1 MEEEKIMKNKPAVIV
16 ISVIFIV
23 IMGVLGFI
31 ALEEKNSSNVGNTDK
46 EQEEV
51 KGNYNIV
58 EAMKHIEATN
68 TVEEMNAII
77 GFESTTDA
85 MIGSD
90 PIWKFDSKNWISFK
104 TSGNGDITIQAT
116 IDKESIKNDSIE
128 LPSSSDLQKDLDN
141 GSFTYEE
148 LVQKIGGEGTLT
160 SISKGSLSY
169 TWVDK
174 TGQRLGATFNNE
186 SGKCTVASYR

>member
-1 MEEEKIMKNKPAVIV
+1 MKNKIIIIASVVIL
-16 ISVIFIV
+16 IGIIGT
-23 IMGVLGFI
+23 IYLKQGKNDQNI
-31 ALEEKNSSNVGNTDK
+31 EKNDNKVTNL
-46 EQEEV
+46 

-58 EAMKHIEATN
+58 EAMKHIEPTN
-68 TVEEMNAII
+68 TVEEINAII

-104 TSGNGDITIQAT
+104 TSGNDNITIQAT
-116 IDKESIKNDSIE
+116 IDKESIKNDNIK
-128 LPSSSDLQKDLDN
+128 LPSSSDLQKDLNN

-148 LVQKIGGEGTLT
+148 LVQKIGGEGILT
-160 SISKGSLSY
+160 SISKGSKSY

-174 TGQRLGATFNNE
+174 TGQKLGATFNNE

>member
-1 MEEEKIMKNKPAVIV
+1 MNLKKILSSFIIGLCALSLVTGCSEEVLDENKNEVRGNCSIVECMKKISASSTMEEI
-16 ISVIFIV
+16 
-23 IMGVLGFI
+23 
-31 ALEEKNSSNVGNTDK
+31 
-46 EQEEV
+46 
-51 KGNYNIV
+51 
-58 EAMKHIEATN
+58 
-68 TVEEMNAII
+68 NAII
-77 GFESTTDA
+77 GFESATDA

-104 TSGNGDITIQAT
+104 TSSNNDITIQAT
-116 IDKESIKNDSIE
+116 IDKSSIQDENVKLPTSKE
-128 LPSSSDLQKDLDN
+128 LQELLNN

-148 LVQKIGGEGTLT
+148 LVEMLGGDGTLT

-174 TGQRLGATFNNE
+174 NGQRLGATFNNE

>member
-1 MEEEKIMKNKPAVIV
+1 MKNKTVVIV
-16 ISVIFIV
+16 IAVIFIV
-23 IMGVLGFI
+23 ILAILGFI
-31 ALEEKNSSNVGNTDK
+31 ALGEKDSSNVGDTNNK
-46 EQEEV
+46 QQEV
-51 KGNYNIV
+51 KGNYEDVV
-58 EAMKHIEATN
+58 EAMKHIEPTN
-68 TVEEMNAII
+68 TVEEINDII

-104 TSGNGDITIQAT
+104 TSGNDNITIQAT
-116 IDKESIKNDSIE
+116 IDKESIKNDNIK
-128 LPSSSDLQKDLDN
+128 LPSSSDLQKDLNN

-148 LVQKIGGEGTLT
+148 LVQKIGGEGILT
-160 SISKGSLSY
+160 SISKGSKSY

>member
-1 MEEEKIMKNKPAVIV
+1 MLLLCALFLITGCTDEK
-16 ISVIFIV
+16 
-23 IMGVLGFI
+23 LD
-31 ALEEKNSSNVGNTDK
+31 EKK
-46 EQEEV
+46 EEEV
-51 KGNYNIV
+51 KANCSIV
-58 EAMKHIEATN
+58 ECMKKIEATN
-68 TVEEMNAII
+68 TMEEINEII

-104 TSGNGDITIQAT
+104 KYNDDDITIQAT
-116 IDKESIKNDSIE
+116 VDKESIKNDNIK
-128 LPSSSDLQKDLDN
+128 LPSSSDLQKDLNN

-148 LVQKIGGEGTLT
+148 LVEKLGGEGTLT

-174 TGQRLGATFNNE
+174 SGQRLGATFNNE

>member
-1 MEEEKIMKNKPAVIV
+1 MKLKKIILGSLTTLCAFCFVTGCTKEELSEKKDE
-16 ISVIFIV
+16 
-23 IMGVLGFI
+23 GVK
-31 ALEEKNSSNVGNTDK
+31 ANCS
-46 EQEEV
+46 
-51 KGNYNIV
+51 IV
-58 EAMKHIEATN
+58 ECMKKIEATN
-68 TVEEMNAII
+68 TMEEINELI

-104 TSGNGDITIQAT
+104 NNNDNITIQAT
-116 IDKESIKNDSIE
+116 IDKESIKNDNIK
-128 LPSSSDLQKDLDN
+128 LPSSSDLQKDLNN

-148 LVQKIGGEGTLT
+148 LVKKVGGEGTLT

-186 SGKCTVASYR
+186 SGKCSVASYR

>member
-1 MEEEKIMKNKPAVIV
+1 MKNKKVISAICIVFVIV
-16 ISVIFIV
+16 
-23 IMGVLGFI
+23 LGILGYI

-46 EQEEV
+46 QEEV

-58 EAMKHIEATN
+58 EAMQHIEATN
-68 TVEEMNAII
+68 TVEEINAII
-77 GFESTTDA
+77 GFEATTDA

-104 TSGNGDITIQAT
+104 DSGNDNVTIQAT
-116 IDKESIKNDSIE
+116 IDKESIKNDNIK
-128 LPSSSDLQKDLDN
+128 LPSSSDLQKDLNN

-148 LVQKIGGEGTLT
+148 LVEKVGGEGTLT

-186 SGKCTVASYR
+186 SGKCTAASYR

>member
-1 MEEEKIMKNKPAVIV
+1 MKKILLSFVMLFYTLFFATGCTEEKLDEKP
-16 ISVIFIV
+16 
-23 IMGVLGFI
+23 
-31 ALEEKNSSNVGNTDK
+31 KD
-46 EQEEV
+46 EV
-51 KGNYNIV
+51 KANCSIV
-58 EAMKHIEATN
+58 ECMKKIEATN
-68 TVEEMNAII
+68 TIEEINEII

-104 TSGNGDITIQAT
+104 SYGDDITIQAT
-116 IDKESIKNDSIE
+116 IDKESIKNDKIE
-128 LPSSSDLQKDLDN
+128 LPASSDLQKDLNN

-148 LVQKIGGEGTLT
+148 LVQKVNGEGILT
-160 SISKGSLSY
+160 SISKGSRIY

-174 TGQRLGATFNNE
+174 TGQRLGATFNNK

>member
-1 MEEEKIMKNKPAVIV
+1 MKFKKILSTTIIFLGALCFVTGCTEEKLDEKP
-16 ISVIFIV
+16 
-23 IMGVLGFI
+23 
-31 ALEEKNSSNVGNTDK
+31 N
-46 EQEEV
+46 EEV
-51 KGNYNIV
+51 KGNCSIV
-58 EAMKHIEATN
+58 ECMKKIEATN
-68 TVEEMNAII
+68 TMEDITAII
-77 GFESTTDA
+77 GFDSTTDA

-104 TSGNGDITIQAT
+104 NSGDDSITIQAT
-116 IDKESIKNDSIE
+116 IDKESIKDDNIK
-128 LPSSSDLQKDLDN
+128 LPSSSDLQKDLNN

-148 LVQKIGGEGTLT
+148 LVEKVGGEGTLT

-174 TGQRLGATFNNE
+174 AGQRLGATFNNK

>member
-1 MEEEKIMKNKPAVIV
+1 MKSKNLMLGFITILCALFFATGCSKETLEEKKEEKIEGNCSITECMKKI
-16 ISVIFIV
+16 
-23 IMGVLGFI
+23 
-31 ALEEKNSSNVGNTDK
+31 K
-46 EQEEV
+46 
-51 KGNYNIV
+51 
-58 EAMKHIEATN
+58 ATN
-68 TVEEMNAII
+68 TMEEITTII

-104 TSGNGDITIQAT
+104 TYGNDDITIQAT
-116 IDKESIKNDSIE
+116 IDKESIKNE
-128 LPSSSDLQKDLDN
+128 NVTLPSSSNLQKDLNN

-148 LVQKIGGEGTLT
+148 LVEKLGGDGTLT
-160 SISKGSLSY
+160 SISKNSLSY

>member
-1 MEEEKIMKNKPAVIV
+1 MKNKSAVIV

-23 IMGVLGFI
+23 IMGILGFI
-31 ALEEKNSSNVGNTDK
+31 TLGEKNSSNVGNTNK
-46 EQEEV
+46 EQEEA

-68 TVEEMNAII
+68 TVEEINTII

-104 TSGNGDITIQAT
+104 SYGNDDITIQAT
-116 IDKESIKNDSIE
+116 IDKESIKNDNIK
-128 LPSSSDLQKDLDN
+128 LPSSSDLQKDLNN

-148 LVQKIGGEGTLT
+148 LTQKIGGEGTLT

-174 TGQRLGATFNNE
+174 TGQRLGATFNKE

>member
-1 MEEEKIMKNKPAVIV
+1 MKKILLSSIIFLCTLCFVTGCTKETQDEKPK
-16 ISVIFIV
+16 
-23 IMGVLGFI
+23 
-31 ALEEKNSSNVGNTDK
+31 DD
-46 EQEEV
+46 V
-51 KGNYNIV
+51 KGNCSIT
-58 EAMKHIEATN
+58 ECMKKIEVTN
-68 TVEEMNAII
+68 TIEEISNII

-104 TSGNGDITIQAT
+104 TYNDDVTIQAT
-116 IDKESIKNDSIE
+116 IDKESIKNDKIE
-128 LPSSSDLQKDLDN
+128 LPSSSELQKDLNN

-148 LVQKIGGEGTLT
+148 LVEKLGGEGTLT
-160 SISKGSLSY
+160 TISKGSLSY

-174 TGQRLGATFNNE
+174 MGQRLGATFNNE

>member
-1 MEEEKIMKNKPAVIV
+1 MEEKTN
-16 ISVIFIV
+16 
-23 IMGVLGFI
+23 
-31 ALEEKNSSNVGNTDK
+31 D
-46 EQEEV
+46 EV
-51 KGNYNIV
+51 KANCSIT
-58 EAMKHIEATN
+58 ECMKQIEATN
-68 TVEEMNAII
+68 TLEEINGII

-104 TSGNGDITIQAT
+104 TNSNNEITIQAT
-116 IDKESIKNDSIE
+116 IDKESIKNDAIK
-128 LPSSSDLQKDLDN
+128 LPSSSDLQKELNN

-148 LVQKIGGEGTLT
+148 LVEKVGGEGTLT
-160 SISKGSLSY
+160 SISKGSYSY

-174 TGQRLGATFNNE
+174 NGQRLGATFNKE